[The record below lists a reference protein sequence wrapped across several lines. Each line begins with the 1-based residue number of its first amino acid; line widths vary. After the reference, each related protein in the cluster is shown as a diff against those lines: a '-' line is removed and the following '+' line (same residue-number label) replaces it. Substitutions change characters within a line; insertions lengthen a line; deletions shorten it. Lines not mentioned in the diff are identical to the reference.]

1 MKNIGEDVK
10 IKGSGGIMDSIDDMI
25 KQSYNI
31 TDELYDYIAEKTSD
45 EDLKIFLDGLGGFNN
60 PSTFSEKRASLE
72 IRNKYLA
79 MYQNERGSNLYK

>member
-10 IKGSGGIMDSIDDMI
+10 IKGSGCIMDSIEDVI

-79 MYQNERGSNLYK
+79 MYQNERSSNL

>member
-45 EDLKIFLDGLGGFNN
+45 EDLKIVLDGLGGFNN

-72 IRNKYLA
+72 IRNKYIA
-79 MYQNERGSNLYK
+79 MYQNERSSNLYK

>member
-45 EDLKIFLDGLGGFNN
+45 EDLKIFLDGLGGFIN
-60 PSTFSEKRASLE
+60 PSTFSENRASLE

-79 MYQNERGSNLYK
+79 MYQNERSSNL

>member
-10 IKGSGGIMDSIDDMI
+10 NKGSGGIMDSIDDMI

-79 MYQNERGSNLYK
+79 MYQNERSSNLYK

>member
-10 IKGSGGIMDSIDDMI
+10 IKGSGGIMDLIDDMI

-31 TDELYDYIAEKTSD
+31 TDEQYDYIAGKTSD

-79 MYQNERGSNLYK
+79 MYQNERSSNL